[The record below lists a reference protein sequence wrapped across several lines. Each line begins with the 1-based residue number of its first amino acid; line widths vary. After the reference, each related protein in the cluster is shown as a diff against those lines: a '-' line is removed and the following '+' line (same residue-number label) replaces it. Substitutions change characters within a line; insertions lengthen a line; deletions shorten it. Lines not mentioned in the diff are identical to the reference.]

1 MYSGFYHDLSLHVQS
16 DSLARFGDHLLES
29 LGLHGFPLFL
39 AALAISALILGV
51 SYLIATSGL
60 NSKKK
65 S

>member
-1 MYSGFYHDLSLHVQS
+1 MIFSCMCSLTASPGSGIV
-16 DSLARFGDHLLES
+16 HLLES